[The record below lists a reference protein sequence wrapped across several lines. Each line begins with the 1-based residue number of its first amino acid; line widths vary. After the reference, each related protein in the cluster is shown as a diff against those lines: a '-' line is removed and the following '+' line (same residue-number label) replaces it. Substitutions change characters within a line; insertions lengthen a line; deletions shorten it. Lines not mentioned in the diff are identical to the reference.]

1 MSVKSVLVGN
11 KDKWIKEI
19 KKKFSEFAKLAP
31 RNITLPKPQNHV
43 FTKIACRAVFNRVL
57 KVIRVLLFFCFT
69 SLCNWLKNLAPLSRP
84 IRSISKTNRET
95 NRDLLARTRFP
106 ALGTRYMYLLQV
118 LIGSLGN
125 LCLL

>member
-1 MSVKSVLVGN
+1 M
-11 KDKWIKEI
+11 
-19 KKKFSEFAKLAP
+19 
-31 RNITLPKPQNHV
+31 
-43 FTKIACRAVFNRVL
+43 L
-57 KVIRVLLFFCFT
+57 KVIRVLLLLCFI

-84 IRSISKTNRET
+84 IRNISKTNRET

-106 ALGTRYMYLLQV
+106 ALGAGYMYFLQV